1 MRLVARRVAPGL
13 LLILAASVLI
23 LAGTETLP
31 GDVAQ
36 SIPGLSATPQALANL
51 RAEMGLDRP
60 AAERSFAWLA
70 GAVQGDFGEALSNR
84 QDIATAMGQRLGNTL
99 FLAFRAAVFAVPL
112 AILVGLIAVRY
123 RGRRRDRLIS
133 GATLATVSV
142 PEFLLG

>member
-23 LAGTETLP
+23 LAGIETLP

-36 SIPGLSATPQALANL
+36 SIPGQSATPQALANL

-60 AAERSFAWLA
+60 AAERSFARLA

-99 FLAFRAAVFAVPL
+99 FLAFRAAVVAVPL
-112 AILVGLIAVRY
+112 AILLGLIAVRY